1 VRQFQVPLPDLQLSF
16 YKRLQEVRYTLLLDA
31 LLEIV
36 AHSDIQSIDRQ
47 LAELVPRESLQK
59 VAGWGLRGEI
69 VFPVP
74 ALLSQG
80 PKLLGYYRLLL
91 GLSQKEF
98 YGKVYGLSIFKAM
111 EERGSLSDRH
121 KAWLFD
127 LCQCLCR
134 SAELLVQGVDYLSQ
148 ERVHELTLLTLGAQL
163 RGGALNVLGTRATKL
178 VFEIMK
184 GIVAPSI
191 IASTELSIDV
201 RNAAGRVVTIEF
213 ASDPDIRIRERLPSN
228 RYRNLV
234 AIEIK
239 GGTDRSNIHNRLGE
253 AEKSHQKARQDG
265 FVECWTMIR
274 VADLDMSLARR
285 ESPSTDR
292 FYNID
297 TLTVAGTDAL
307 VDFKENLCSRVGISD
322 EPPNIVGTPR

>member
-16 YKRLQEVRYTLLLDA
+16 YKRLQEVRHTLLLDA
-31 LLEIV
+31 LLEVV
-36 AHSDIQSIDRQ
+36 AHSDIQNIDRQ
-47 LAELVPRESLQK
+47 LAELVTRESLQK
-59 VAGWGLRGEI
+59 VASWGLRGEI

-74 ALLSQG
+74 DLLNQG

-98 YGKVYGLSIFKAM
+98 YGKVYGLNIFKSM
-111 EERGSLSDRH
+111 EERGRLSDRH
-121 KAWLFD
+121 KALLFD

-148 ERVHELTLLTLGAQL
+148 ERIHELTLLTLGAQL

-178 VFEIMK
+178 VFEIIRE
-184 GIVAPSI
+184 IVAPSV
-191 IASTELSIDV
+191 IASTEQSIDI
-201 RNAAGRVVTIEF
+201 RNAAGRIVNIEF
-213 ASDPDIRIRERLPSN
+213 ASDPDICIRERLPSN

-253 AEKSHQKARQDG
+253 AEKSHQKARKDG

-274 VADLDMSLARR
+274 VVDLDMSLAQR

-292 FYNID
+292 FYHID
-297 TLTVAGTDAL
+297 ALTVAGSDAL
-307 VDFKENLCSRVGISD
+307 ADFKENLCSRVGISD
-322 EPPNIVGTPR
+322 